1 MYNWNF
7 IMNLHDLDIFRISN
21 QKMGWLSE
29 RQSVLAQNIANS
41 DTPGYKAKDLRM
53 PDFSSM
59 LNSEKGIPVAKTA
72 KGHLMGTVGRSDFRI
87 VNEKSRNVYE
97 VNPNENAVVMEEQLM
112 KVNDSNM
119 NYKLVTNIYRKNLS
133 MFKIALGV
141 AR

>member
-1 MYNWNF
+1 
-7 IMNLHDLDIFRISN
+7 
-21 QKMGWLSE
+21 MGWLSE
-29 RQSVLAQNIANS
+29 RQTVLAQNIANS

-53 PDFSSM
+53 PDFSNM

-72 KGHLMGTVGRSDFRI
+72 KGHLMGTAARSDFRI

>member
-1 MYNWNF
+1 
-7 IMNLHDLDIFRISN
+7 MNLHNLDVFRISS

-29 RQSVLAQNIANS
+29 RQTVLAQNIANS

-72 KGHLMGTVGRSDFRI
+72 KGHLMGTVARSDFRI

>member
-1 MYNWNF
+1 
-7 IMNLHDLDIFRISN
+7 MNLHNLDVFRISS

-29 RQSVLAQNIANS
+29 RQTVLAQNIANS

-59 LNSEKGIPVAKTA
+59 LNSDKGIPVAKTA
-72 KGHLMGTVGRSDFRI
+72 KGHLMGTVARSDFRI

-119 NYKLVTNIYRKNLS
+119 NYKLVTNIYRKKLS

>member
-1 MYNWNF
+1 
-7 IMNLHDLDIFRISN
+7 MNLHNLDVFRISS

-29 RQSVLAQNIANS
+29 RQTVLAQNIANS
-41 DTPGYKAKDLRM
+41 DTPGYKAKDLKP

-59 LNSEKGIPVAKTA
+59 LNREKGIPVAKTA
-72 KGHLMGTVGRSDFRI
+72 KGHFMGTAARSDFRI

>member
-1 MYNWNF
+1 
-7 IMNLHDLDIFRISN
+7 MNLHNLDVFRISS

-29 RQSVLAQNIANS
+29 RQTVLAQNIANS

-72 KGHLMGTVGRSDFRI
+72 KGHLMGTVARSDFRI

-133 MFKIALGV
+133 MFKMALG
-141 AR
+141 ASR

>member
-1 MYNWNF
+1 
-7 IMNLHDLDIFRISN
+7 MNLHNLDVFRLSS
-21 QKMGWLSE
+21 QKMGWLNE

-72 KGHLMGTVGRSDFRI
+72 KGHLMGTVARSDFRI

-141 AR
+141 NR